1 MIKTMEALLAFRGP
15 GLAFL
20 LTLVFGFWLSRVGRP
35 YNGVLFNIHKLLAL
49 GAVIAA
55 AVQFSG
61 ILRGVPAQALSGV
74 ALVVA
79 GAGVIAL
86 FATGALM
93 SLNNPNYALLL
104 NIHRVAPALVVIPLA
119 LAAWLLT
126 GRPG

>member
-1 MIKTMEALLAFRGP
+1 MIKTMEALLAFRVP

-20 LTLVFGFWLSRVGRP
+20 LTLAFGLWLSRAGRP

-49 GAVIAA
+49 GAVVVAA
-55 AVQFSG
+55 LQFSSLLKSADTLAPT
-61 ILRGVPAQALSGV
+61 IALLV
-74 ALVVA
+74 AA

-104 NIHRVAPALVVIPLA
+104 NIHRVAPALVVITLA